1 MEGKMIKEKLDDF
14 EKNIEKDILKYKKV
28 SSKKLNKIETI
39 IQKANEKKN
48 ISLRVNSQDLEQI
61 KLKADHEG
69 IPYQTLIS
77 SVLHKFVTDQLIDQ
91 KNIIKSIQLLNK
103 QKLITK

>member
-1 MEGKMIKEKLDDF
+1 M
-14 EKNIEKDILKYKKV
+14 
-28 SSKKLNKIETI
+28 
-39 IQKANEKKN
+39 
-48 ISLRVNSQDLEQI
+48 EQI
-61 KLKADHEG
+61 KLKAEHEG

>member
-1 MEGKMIKEKLDDF
+1 MIKNKLDEF
-14 EKNIEKDILKYKKV
+14 EKNIEKDILKFKKV
-28 SSKKLNKIETI
+28 SSKKLKKIEDI
-39 IQKANEKKN
+39 IEKSNEKKN
-48 ISLRVNSQDLEQI
+48 ISLRVNNQDLEQI
-61 KLKADHEG
+61 KLKAENEG

-77 SVLHKFVTDQLIDQ
+77 SVLHKFVTDQLVDQ

>member
-1 MEGKMIKEKLDDF
+1 MIKNNLDNF
-14 EKNIEKDILKYKKV
+14 EKNIEKDILKFKKV
-28 SSKKLNKIETI
+28 SSKKLKKIEDI
-39 IQKANEKKN
+39 IEKSNEKKN
-48 ISLRVNSQDLEQI
+48 ISLRVNNQDLEQI
-61 KLKADHEG
+61 KLKAENEG

-77 SVLHKFVTDQLIDQ
+77 SVLHKFVTDQLVDQ

>member
-1 MEGKMIKEKLDDF
+1 MIKDKLDDF

-28 SSKKLNKIETI
+28 SSKKLNKIESV
-39 IQKANEKKN
+39 IQKANEKRN

-61 KLKADHEG
+61 KLKAEQEG

>member
-1 MEGKMIKEKLDDF
+1 MINNKLDDF
-14 EKNIEKDILKYKKV
+14 EKNIEKNISNFKKV
-28 SSKKLNKIETI
+28 SSRKLKKIEDI

-61 KLKADHEG
+61 KLKAEREG

>member
-1 MEGKMIKEKLDDF
+1 MIKNKLDDF
-14 EKNIEKDILKYKKV
+14 EKNIEKDISKFKKV
-28 SSKKLNKIETI
+28 SSRKLKKIEDI
-39 IQKANEKKN
+39 IEKANEKKN

-61 KLKADHEG
+61 KLKAEREG

-91 KNIIKSIQLLNK
+91 KNIIKSIQLINK
-103 QKLITK
+103 QTL

>member
-1 MEGKMIKEKLDDF
+1 MIKNKLDDF
-14 EKNIEKDILKYKKV
+14 EKNIEKDISKFKKV
-28 SSKKLNKIETI
+28 SSRKLKKIEDI
-39 IQKANEKKN
+39 IEKTNEKKN
-48 ISLRVNSQDLEQI
+48 ISLRLNSQDLEQI
-61 KLKADHEG
+61 KLKAEREG

-77 SVLHKFVTDQLIDQ
+77 SVLHKFVSDQLIDQ

>member
-1 MEGKMIKEKLDDF
+1 MIKDKLDDF
-14 EKNIEKDILKYKKV
+14 EKSIEKDILKYKKV
-28 SSKKLNKIETI
+28 SSKKLNKIESI
-39 IQKANEKKN
+39 IQKANEKRN

-61 KLKADHEG
+61 KLKAEHEG

-77 SVLHKFVTDQLIDQ
+77 SILHKFVTDQLIDQ

-103 QKLITK
+103 QKLIAK